1 MASVGTRGTTPKAV
15 GTAQARYLL
24 LQSNR
29 WQFLERARHN
39 ALLTIPSLISL
50 LGHDGRT
57 HLIEPYQGLGA
68 MAVTHLSSRMVTR
81 MIPAGR
87 PFMRLTLSAEDL
99 MEKNGVI
106 PEETERALAL
116 AEQLIQG
123 EVEAADWRTSTLM
136 SLQQLIVCGNV
147 CEHQMLDNTIRVFR
161 LDQFVVLRDYAGNVL
176 EAMLEEKLTRDT
188 LPGDMKVPKG
198 AAVTAAASS
207 AADEEVKLY
216 TWIKR
221 KNKEGG
227 DVYDVHQEIADK
239 KVGSDGPLEFAL
251 DALPWN
257 FLRWSVTPGEDYG
270 RAKVTE
276 HVADLRSLDNL
287 EKAMLE
293 MAAMASRNF
302 IMIRPTATGVGL
314 KNRLTR
320 AANGSVMMGDP
331 DSVELKSFDNS
342 AGFQITAAQVD
353 TLRQSIA
360 KAFLLLSGGQR
371 DAERV
376 TATEIERDIQ
386 ELEAALG
393 GNFSTLNTQMMERRT
408 RILIANMIDQGKLP
422 PGVLT
427 TEPQVLTGLEALSR
441 ERDVQRVMQVA
452 QGAQAFGP
460 DVALHVLKMDKLMAR
475 MTIGLG
481 FPDVVN
487 SQEDIAASR
496 QQAQQA
502 ELVQAAVGPAIQA
515 AVKEEG

>member
-1 MASVGTRGTTPKAV
+1 MSEK
-15 GTAQARYLL
+15 
-24 LQSNR
+24 R

-68 MAVTHLSSRMVTR
+68 MAVTHLSSRMVSR

-87 PFMRLTLSAEDL
+87 PFMRLALSAEEM
-99 MEKNGVI
+99 MELEGEV
-106 PEETERALAL
+106 PDDVERALAL

-123 EVEAADWRTSTLM
+123 AVEAADWRTSTLM
-136 SLQQLIVCGNV
+136 SLQQLIVAGNV

-176 EAMLEEKLTRDT
+176 EALLEEKLTNDT
-188 LPGDMKVPKG
+188 LPEGMSG
-198 AAVTAAASS
+198 GTAAGGSEAM
-207 AADEEVKLY
+207 ADEEVKLY

-221 KNKEGG
+221 TNKEGG
-227 DVYDVHQEIADK
+227 DVYSVHQEIEDK
-239 KVGSDGPLEFAL
+239 QVGGEPIEYAL

-270 RAKVTE
+270 RAKVSE
-276 HVADLRSLDNL
+276 HVADLRSLDAL
-287 EKAMLE
+287 EKSMLE
-293 MAAMASRNF
+293 SAAMASRNF

-314 KNRLTR
+314 KNRLSK

-331 DSVELKSFDNS
+331 ESVELKSFDNS
-342 AGFQITAAQVD
+342 AGFQITAAQVE
-353 TLRQSIA
+353 TIRQSVA

-393 GNFSTLNTQMMERRT
+393 GNFSTLNAQMMERRT
-408 RILIANMIDQGKLP
+408 RILIANMVLNGQLP
-422 PGVLT
+422 AGVLG
-427 TEPQVLTGLEALSR
+427 TEPTVLTGLEALSR

-452 QGAQAFGP
+452 NIVQAFGEGAA
-460 DVALHVLKMDKLMAR
+460 DVIKLNKVIGRA
-475 MTIGLG
+475 TIGLG
-481 FPDVVN
+481 FADVVRE
-487 SQEDIAASR
+487 QDEIDQR
-496 QQAQQA
+496 QKQREQQAMMQQMA
-502 ELVQAAVGPAIQA
+502 GPAIQA
-515 AVKEEG
+515 AAKE

>member
-1 MASVGTRGTTPKAV
+1 MATASTRGLTPKAE
-15 GTAQARYLL
+15 GSAQGRYLL
-24 LQSNR
+24 LSEKR

-50 LGHDGRT
+50 MGHDGRT

-68 MAVTHLSSRMVTR
+68 MAITHLSSRMVSR

-87 PFMRLTLSAEDL
+87 PFMRLALSAEEM
-99 MEKNGVI
+99 MELEGEI
-106 PEETERALAL
+106 PEDTERALAL

-123 EVEAADWRTSTLM
+123 EVETADWRTSTLM
-136 SLQQLIVCGNV
+136 SLQQLIVAGNV

-176 EAMLEEKLTRDT
+176 EAMIEEKLTPDT
-188 LPGDMKVPKG
+188 LPEDVPTPTNTTG
-198 AAVTAAASS
+198 GTE
-207 AADEEVKLY
+207 AADEQVKLY

-221 KNKEGG
+221 FNKEGG
-227 DVYDVHQEIADK
+227 DVYHVHQEVNDQ
-239 KVGSDGPLEFAL
+239 KVGVEIEYDLA
-251 DALPWN
+251 ALPWN

-270 RAKVTE
+270 RAKVSE
-276 HVADLRSLDNL
+276 HVADLRALDNL

-293 MAAMASRNF
+293 MAGMASRNF

-314 KNRLTR
+314 KNRLSK
-320 AANGSVMMGDP
+320 ASNGSVMMGDP
-331 DSVELKSFDNS
+331 DSVELKSFDNT
-342 AGFQITAAQVD
+342 AGFQITASQVE

-422 PGVLT
+422 MDVLG
-427 TEPQVLTGLEALSR
+427 TEPTVLTGLEALSR

-452 QGAQAFGP
+452 NIVQAFGEGAT
-460 DVALHVLKMDKLMAR
+460 DVIKLNKVIGRA
-475 MTIGLG
+475 TIGLG
-481 FPDVVN
+481 FADVVRT
-487 SQEDIAASR
+487 QDEIDEIQKQKA
-496 QQAQQA
+496 QQAQMEQMI
-502 ELVQAAVGPAIQA
+502 GPAIQA
-515 AVKEEG
+515 ASKEGK

>member
-1 MASVGTRGTTPKAV
+1 MASVSTRSLTPKAV
-15 GTAQARYLL
+15 GSAQARYLL
-24 LQSNR
+24 MSEKR

-50 LGHDGRT
+50 MGHDGRT

-68 MAVTHLSSRMVTR
+68 MAVTHLSSRMVSR

-87 PFMRLTLSAEDL
+87 PFMRLALSAEEM
-99 MEKNGVI
+99 MELEGEV
-106 PEETERALAL
+106 PDDVERALAL

-123 EVEAADWRTSTLM
+123 AVEAADWRTSTLM
-136 SLQQLIVCGNV
+136 SLQQLIVAGNV

-176 EAMLEEKLTRDT
+176 EAILEEKLTNDT
-188 LPGDMKVPKG
+188 LPQGMSG
-198 AAVTAAASS
+198 GTAAGGSEAM
-207 AADEEVKLY
+207 ADEEVKLY

-221 KNKEGG
+221 VNKEGG
-227 DVYDVHQEIADK
+227 DVYSVHQEIEDK
-239 KVGSDGPLEFAL
+239 QVGGEPIEYAL

-270 RAKVTE
+270 RAKVSE
-276 HVADLRSLDNL
+276 HVADLRSLDAL
-287 EKAMLE
+287 EKSMLE
-293 MAAMASRNF
+293 SAAMASRNF

-314 KNRLTR
+314 KNRLSK

-331 DSVELKSFDNS
+331 ESVELKSFDNS
-342 AGFQITAAQVD
+342 AGFQITAAQVE
-353 TLRQSIA
+353 TIRQSVA

-393 GNFSTLNTQMMERRT
+393 GNFSTLNAQMMERRT
-408 RILIANMIDQGKLP
+408 RILIANMVLNGQLP
-422 PGVLT
+422 SGVLG
-427 TEPQVLTGLEALSR
+427 TEPTVLTGLEALSR

-452 QGAQAFGP
+452 NIVQAFGEGAA
-460 DVALHVLKMDKLMAR
+460 DVIKLNKVIGRA
-475 MTIGLG
+475 TIGLG
-481 FPDVVN
+481 FADVVRE
-487 SQEDIAASR
+487 QDEIDQR
-496 QQAQQA
+496 QKQREQQAMLQQMA
-502 ELVQAAVGPAIQA
+502 GPAIQA
-515 AVKEEG
+515 ASKE

>member
-1 MASVGTRGTTPKAV
+1 MASVSTRSLTPKAV
-15 GTAQARYLL
+15 GSAQARYLL
-24 LQSNR
+24 MSEKR

-50 LGHDGRT
+50 MGHDGRT

-68 MAVTHLSSRMVTR
+68 MAVTHLSSRMVSR

-87 PFMRLTLSAEDL
+87 PFMRLALSAEEM
-99 MEKNGVI
+99 MELEGEV
-106 PEETERALAL
+106 PDDVERALAL

-123 EVEAADWRTSTLM
+123 AVEAADWRTSTLM
-136 SLQQLIVCGNV
+136 SLQQLIVAGNV

-176 EAMLEEKLTRDT
+176 EAILEEKLTNDT
-188 LPGDMKVPKG
+188 LPQGMSG
-198 AAVTAAASS
+198 GTAAGGSEAM
-207 AADEEVKLY
+207 ADEEVKLY

-221 KNKEGG
+221 VNKEGG
-227 DVYDVHQEIADK
+227 DVYSVHQEIEDK
-239 KVGSDGPLEFAL
+239 QVGGEPIEYAL

-270 RAKVTE
+270 RAKVSE
-276 HVADLRSLDNL
+276 HVADLRSLDAL
-287 EKAMLE
+287 EKSMLE
-293 MAAMASRNF
+293 SAAMASRNF

-314 KNRLTR
+314 KNRLSK

-331 DSVELKSFDNS
+331 ESVELKSFDNS
-342 AGFQITAAQVD
+342 AGFQITAAQVE
-353 TLRQSIA
+353 TIRQSVA

-393 GNFSTLNTQMMERRT
+393 GNFSTLNAQMMERRT
-408 RILIANMIDQGKLP
+408 RILIANMVLNGQLP
-422 PGVLT
+422 SGVLG
-427 TEPQVLTGLEALSR
+427 TEPTVLTGLEALSR

-452 QGAQAFGP
+452 NIVQAFGEGAA
-460 DVALHVLKMDKLMAR
+460 DVIKLNKVIGRA
-475 MTIGLG
+475 TIGLG
-481 FPDVVN
+481 FADVVRE
-487 SQEDIAASR
+487 QDEIDQR
-496 QQAQQA
+496 QKQREQQAMMQQMA
-502 ELVQAAVGPAIQA
+502 GPAIQA
-515 AVKEEG
+515 AAKE

>member
-24 LQSNR
+24 LKENR

-68 MAVTHLSSRMVTR
+68 MAITHLSSRMVSR

-87 PFMRLTLSAEDL
+87 PFMRLALSAEEL
-99 MEKNGVI
+99 MELEGVI
-106 PEETERALAL
+106 PDETERALAL

-123 EVEAADWRTSTLM
+123 EVEQADWRTSTLM
-136 SLQQLIVCGNV
+136 SLQQLIVAGNV

-176 EAMLEEKLTRDT
+176 EAMIEEKLTPDT
-188 LPGDMKVPKG
+188 LPPGLNAPRG
-198 AAVTAAASS
+198 STQPAAEA
-207 AADEEVKLY
+207 AADEQVMLY

-227 DVYDVHQEIADK
+227 DVFDVHQEINDPR
-239 KVGSDGPLEFAL
+239 VGEKPLEFAL

-270 RAKVTE
+270 RAKVSE
-276 HVADLRSLDNL
+276 HVADLRALDNL

-314 KNRLTR
+314 KNRLSK

-331 DSVELKSFDNS
+331 ESVELKSFDNT
-342 AGFQITAAQVD
+342 AGFQITASQVE
-353 TLRQSIA
+353 TLRQSVA

-393 GNFSTLNTQMMERRT
+393 GVFSTLNTQMMEYRT
-408 RILIANMIDQGKLP
+408 RILIANMVDAGKLP
-422 PGVLT
+422 GGVLT
-427 TEPQVLTGLEALSR
+427 TEPTVLTGLEALSR
-441 ERDVQRVMQVA
+441 ERDVQRVGQVA
-452 QGAQAFGP
+452 ELANLFGP
-460 DVALHVLKMDKLMAR
+460 DVARHVLKMDKLMKR
-475 MTIGLG
+475 GTIGLG
-481 FPDVVN
+481 FADVVN
-487 SQEDIAASR
+487 SPEEAAASR
-496 QQAQQA
+496 EQDQQNQLA
-502 ELVQAAVGPAIQA
+502 LAAAGPAIQA
-515 AVKEEG
+515 AAKQGAQ

>member
-1 MASVGTRGTTPKAV
+1 MSEK
-15 GTAQARYLL
+15 
-24 LQSNR
+24 R

-68 MAVTHLSSRMVTR
+68 MAVTHLSSRMVSR

-87 PFMRLTLSAEDL
+87 PFMRLALSAEEM
-99 MEKNGVI
+99 MELEGEV
-106 PEETERALAL
+106 PDDVERALAL

-123 EVEAADWRTSTLM
+123 AVEAADWRTSTLM
-136 SLQQLIVCGNV
+136 SLQQLIVAGNV

-176 EAMLEEKLTRDT
+176 EALLEEKLTNDT
-188 LPGDMKVPKG
+188 LPEGMSG
-198 AAVTAAASS
+198 GTAAGGSEAM
-207 AADEEVKLY
+207 ADEEVKLY

-221 KNKEGG
+221 TNKEGG
-227 DVYDVHQEIADK
+227 DVYSVHQEIEDK
-239 KVGSDGPLEFAL
+239 QVGGEPIEYAL

-270 RAKVTE
+270 RAKVSE
-276 HVADLRSLDNL
+276 HVADLRSLDAL
-287 EKAMLE
+287 EKSMLE
-293 MAAMASRNF
+293 SAAMASRNF

-314 KNRLTR
+314 KNRLSK

-331 DSVELKSFDNS
+331 ESVELKSFDNS
-342 AGFQITAAQVD
+342 AGFQITAAQVE
-353 TLRQSIA
+353 TIRQSVA

-393 GNFSTLNTQMMERRT
+393 GNFSTLNAQMMERRT
-408 RILIANMIDQGKLP
+408 RILIANMVLNGQLP
-422 PGVLT
+422 SGVLG
-427 TEPQVLTGLEALSR
+427 TEPTVLTGLEALSR

-452 QGAQAFGP
+452 NIVQAFGEGAA
-460 DVALHVLKMDKLMAR
+460 DVIKLNKVIGRA
-475 MTIGLG
+475 TIGLG
-481 FPDVVN
+481 FADVVRE
-487 SQEDIAASR
+487 QDEIDQR
-496 QQAQQA
+496 QKQREQQAMMQQMA
-502 ELVQAAVGPAIQA
+502 GPAIQA
-515 AVKEEG
+515 AAKE